1 MKLNKYFYLIALGVF
16 SISLSPIITKTA
28 SSSSITIASNRM
40 LYTVVLLTPFTIKS
54 IIGEIKTLNPRI
66 ILLNILS
73 GLFLAIHFWSW
84 IDSLQYTSVANS
96 TILVNLHPV
105 FILLIARV
113 FLKEKIDSI
122 SIISTL
128 IALCGSML
136 IIYNSLFNLSINPRG
151 DIMAIVG
158 AMTVSVY
165 LTIGA
170 SIRKDISTKSYTYIT
185 YSIAFIT
192 LFIISLFIKTNVF
205 NYPLS
210 DALVFLG
217 LAVIPTLLGHSLFN
231 MSLKYIKPH
240 IVSMA
245 ILGEPILATI
255 WAYLLFQESI
265 SIFQLIGGF
274 MIITALLVKLKS
286 AKNSS

>member
-1 MKLNKYFYLIALGVF
+1 MKLNKYFYLIVLGVF

-54 IIGEIKTLNPRI
+54 IIGEIKTLNSKI

-73 GLFLAIHFWSW
+73 GFFLAIHFWSW
-84 IDSLQYTSVANS
+84 IDSLQHTSVANS

-128 IALCGSML
+128 IALFGSML
-136 IIYNSLFNLSINPRG
+136 IIYNSLFNLSLNPRG
-151 DIMAIVG
+151 DIMAIIG

-192 LFIISLFIKTNVF
+192 LFVISLFIKTNVF

-217 LAVIPTLLGHSLFN
+217 LAIIPTLLGHSLFN

-240 IVSMA
+240 IISMA

-265 SIFQLIGGF
+265 NIFQLIGGF
-274 MIITALLVKLKS
+274 MIIAALMVKLKS
-286 AKNSS
+286 ARNSS

>member
-1 MKLNKYFYLIALGVF
+1 MKLNKYFYLIVLGVF

-54 IIGEIKTLNPRI
+54 ILAEIKTLNSKI

-73 GLFLAIHFWSW
+73 GFFLAIHFWSW
-84 IDSLQYTSVANS
+84 IDSLQHTSVANS

-128 IALCGSML
+128 IALSGSML
-136 IIYNSLFNLSINPRG
+136 IIYNSLFNLSIHPRG
-151 DIMAIVG
+151 DIMAIIG
-158 AMTVSVY
+158 ALTVSVY

-192 LFIISLFIKTNVF
+192 LFVISLFIKTNVF

-217 LAVIPTLLGHSLFN
+217 LAIIPTLLGHSLFN

-240 IVSMA
+240 IISMA

-265 SIFQLIGGF
+265 NIFQLIGGF
-274 MIITALLVKLKS
+274 MIIAALLVKLKS
-286 AKNSS
+286 ARNSN

>member
-54 IIGEIKTLNPRI
+54 ILGEIKTLNSKI

-73 GLFLAIHFWSW
+73 GFFLAIHFWSW
-84 IDSLQYTSVANS
+84 IDSLQHTSVANS

-128 IALCGSML
+128 IALFGSML

-192 LFIISLFIKTNVF
+192 LFVISLFIKTNVF

-217 LAVIPTLLGHSLFN
+217 LAIIPTLLGHSLFN

-240 IVSMA
+240 IISMA

-265 SIFQLIGGF
+265 NTFQLIGGF
-274 MIITALLVKLKS
+274 MIIAALLVKLKS
-286 AKNSS
+286 ARNSS